1 MSAEERVS
9 VNTQILIDAVVQQT
23 VVFIAQLATAG
34 GVRAPLARVANE
46 VFLGLTRELQNQG
59 VKKKVI
65 ADMFGMALRTYHRR
79 VRELGRSRTDKG
91 QTLWEAVLGFLKEH
105 EPVSVTD
112 VRKRFRHDDP
122 EILGGVLNDL
132 VASGLAYRAGR
143 GESSVVR
150 LADEADFAHVVAHRR
165 EADQYVVWLT
175 VYRNGPVSAEE
186 AAHLAHLTEPTCRVA
201 LDALLDKGVVHEHRR
216 DERIEYTAES
226 FEVPFGTEQ
235 GWEAAVLDHFQA
247 LVAAVT
253 RKLALGSVSAQFSDV
268 VGGST
273 WSLDVWDGHPLAAEA
288 LATLTRVRTALEDL
302 RRRIDEYNADHTQR
316 GRSRRVVVYT
326 GQYVDADEDTAS
338 HKDGDESVD
347 AAGD

>member
-1 MSAEERVS
+1 

-112 VRKRFRHDDP
+112 VRRRFRHDDP
-122 EILGGVLNDL
+122 EMLGGVLTDL

-143 GESSVVR
+143 GDGSVVR
-150 LADEADFAHVVAHRR
+150 LADEADFTHVVANRR
-165 EADQYVVWLT
+165 EADEYVVWLT
-175 VYRNGPVSAEE
+175 VYRNGPVCADE
-186 AAHLAHLTEPTCRVA
+186 AAHLAHLSESTCRVA
-201 LDALLDKGVVHEHRR
+201 LDALLDRGIVREVRR
-216 DERIEYTAES
+216 DERIEYTAEF

-253 RKLALGSVSAQFSDV
+253 RKLALGSVSARSGDV

-288 LATLTRVRTALEDL
+288 LATLTRVRTAIEDL
-302 RRRIDEYNADHTQR
+302 RRRIDEYNAVHRQR
-316 GRSRRVVVYT
+316 DRSRRVVFYA
-326 GQYVDADEDTAS
+326 GQYLDADEDPVS
-338 HKDGDESVD
+338 PKDAAESAD

>member
-1 MSAEERVS
+1 
-9 VNTQILIDAVVQQT
+9 VNTQILIDAVVRQT

-112 VRKRFRHDDP
+112 VRRRFRHDDP

-143 GESSVVR
+143 GDGSVVR
-150 LADEADFAHVVAHRR
+150 LADEADFAHVEANRR
-165 EADQYVVWLT
+165 EADQYVVWLA
-175 VYRNGPVSAEE
+175 VYRNGPVSAEQ
-186 AAHLAHLTEPTCRVA
+186 AAHLAHLSEPTCRVA
-201 LDALLDKGVVHEHRR
+201 LDALLDKGVVHEVRR
-216 DERIEYTAES
+216 DERTDYTAES

-273 WSLDVWDGHPLAAEA
+273 WSLDVWDGHPLAEEA
-288 LATLTRVRTALEDL
+288 LATLTRVRGALEDL
-302 RRRIDEYNADHTQR
+302 RRRIDEYNAAHTER
-316 GRSRRVVVYT
+316 GRSRCVVFYA
-326 GQYVDADEDTAS
+326 GQYLDADEDPAS
-338 HKDGDESVD
+338 PKDVDEPAD